1 MNYKYDL
8 CFCIPTYNRCQQVTR
23 LVKSILSCS
32 DQRISI
38 VVLDNGSTD
47 DTMTLLNN
55 INDERLSVMTNG
67 ENKGALYNM
76 INVLAKSNGRFSIYS
91 TDQDHVDP
99 ELIPDFIR
107 FISSRKKTVCGGYCL
122 FPHDK
127 KSESEGVYY
136 AKGIDALKCLAY
148 LGRHP
153 SGYFFNTDFLKDT
166 EILTKYSDYEF
177 VDLFPLEFVFADI
190 SLRGDGV
197 VYQKHLFS
205 PEMSG
210 SISKHKSA
218 TTDGKLKSSFFHPFS
233 RLKLASSY
241 CRHALKLQLTTDEK
255 IDIISIIFIRGL
267 IASTIG
273 FKRVISNKD
282 LCEHYYMISRN
293 VTIFEMLNIS
303 FGYVCGFIKKTRQY
317 YSPSVISQ
325 LYFYANLFAA
335 TLSLFLRKLLSRA

>member
-23 LVKSILSCS
+23 LIKSILSCS

-47 DTMTLLNN
+47 ETMACLNE

-67 ENKGALYNM
+67 ENKGALFNM
-76 INVLAKSNGRFSIYS
+76 INVLAKSNGKFAIYS
-91 TDQDHVDP
+91 TDQDHINP
-99 ELIPDFIR
+99 ELIPDFISYL
-107 FISSRKKTVCGGYCL
+107 SSQTNIVCGGYCL

-127 KSESEGVYY
+127 NHKDTGGVY
-136 AKGIDALKCLAY
+136 AKGIDALKHFAY

-153 SGYFFNTDFLKDT
+153 TGYFFNTDLLKGT

-190 SLRGDGV
+190 SLQGDGLI
-197 VYQKHLFS
+197 YQKQLFS

-210 SISKHKSA
+210 SISKNKSA
-218 TTDGKLKSSFFHPFS
+218 TTDGKQKSSFFHPFS

-241 CRHALKLQLTTDEK
+241 SRHAFKLPLNEDEK
-255 IDIISIIFIRGL
+255 MDIISIIFIRGL
-267 IASTIG
+267 LASTIG
-273 FKRVISNKD
+273 FKGVISNKD

-293 VTIFEMLNIS
+293 VSIWEMLNIA
-303 FGYVCGFIKKTRQY
+303 FNYVNGFINNTRKY
-317 YSPSVISQ
+317 YSTSVMSQ
-325 LYFYANLFAA
+325 LYFYSKLLVVTSSIFV
-335 TLSLFLRKLLSRA
+335 RKLFSKA